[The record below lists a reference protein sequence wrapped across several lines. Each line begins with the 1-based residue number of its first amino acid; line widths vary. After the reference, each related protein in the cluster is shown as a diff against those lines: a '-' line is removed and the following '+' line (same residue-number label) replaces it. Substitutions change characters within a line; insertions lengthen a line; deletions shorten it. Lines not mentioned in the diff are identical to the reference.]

1 MRLAPLIALAMLGA
15 LSSTGSAQETA
26 CPALPPELAGWASPT
41 PVVAA
46 TTAADLPRAIVTIG
60 RRADLALS
68 PSAKIVFAV
77 APGKAPAATTN
88 SGMASFTVAT
98 AGTYRVALGTAA
110 WITIAKDGA
119 ALQSVAHKHGL
130 GCAGVRKMVDF
141 TLTPGAHV
149 LQIENAPDGVAGLL
163 IARLP

>member
-1 MRLAPLIALAMLGA
+1 MRLAPLIALAMIGA
-15 LSSTGSAQETA
+15 IPSNAAAQEAT
-26 CPALPPELAGWASPT
+26 CPVLPLELAGWASPS

-88 SGMASFTVAT
+88 SGMAGFTVAA

-119 ALQSVAHKHGL
+119 VLQSVAHKHGL

-141 TLTPGAHV
+141 TLTPGAYV
-149 LQIENAPDGVAGLL
+149 LQIEGAPATVAAVL

>member
-1 MRLAPLIALAMLGA
+1 MRLVPLIALAMIGA
-15 LSSTGSAQETA
+15 LSSAASAQETA
-26 CPALPPELAGWASPT
+26 CPALPPELAGWASAT
-41 PVVAA
+41 PVTAA
-46 TTAADLPRAIVTIG
+46 ATAADLSRAIVTIG

-77 APGKAPAATTN
+77 TPGKAPAATT
-88 SGMASFTVAT
+88 SGGMASFTVAT

-119 ALQSVAHKHGL
+119 VLQSVAHKHGL

-141 TLTPGAHV
+141 TLTPGTYV
-149 LQIENAPDGVAGLL
+149 LQIEGAPATVAAVL
-163 IARLP
+163 IAKLP